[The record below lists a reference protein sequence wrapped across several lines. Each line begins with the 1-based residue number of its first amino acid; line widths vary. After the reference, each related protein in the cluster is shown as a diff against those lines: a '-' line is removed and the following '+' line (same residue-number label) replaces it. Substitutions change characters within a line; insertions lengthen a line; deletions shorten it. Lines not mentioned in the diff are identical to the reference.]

1 MQGRVIIL
9 PLCIIYGCS
18 FLNNCSSLLQA
29 MDVAGINDHEGK
41 CGLEM
46 ELLRNSWRF
55 RVKEALEGSEKPT
68 MQQVLELLEEVF
80 PVSMV
85 YWSILKLVAVGKF
98 VRW

>member
-1 MQGRVIIL
+1 MESRKQIL
-9 PLCIIYGCS
+9 HGCN
-18 FLNNCSSLLQA
+18 FLNDCSSLSQA

-41 CGLEM
+41 RGLEM

-80 PVSMV
+80 PVFMDFKS
-85 YWSILKLVAVGKF
+85 
-98 VRW
+98 